1 MKLIRNL
8 LPAHT
13 YNPLT
18 DTLTH
23 SLMFKYKYKYKH
35 NYNYKYKYKYK
46 YKYERNCQPA
56 HTYNNF

>member
-13 YNPLT
+13 YHPLT

-23 SLMFKYKYKYKH
+23 SLTFKYKYKYI
-35 NYNYKYKYKYK
+35 KYKFKYK
-46 YKYERNCQPA
+46 FKYNS
-56 HTYNNF
+56 NII